1 MPHHPHA
8 LTATVYATDARRLA
22 DFYADVLSLERAEVG
37 ETFVVLAS
45 ETVELAVVQMP
56 PAIAETIVV
65 AEPPVV
71 REDTPI
77 KLSFLVDDAERV
89 RLVVVRSG
97 GGLAAPEAA
106 WTWRG
111 HLHLDGWDLEGNVFQ
126 LRQVVAE

>member
-1 MPHHPHA
+1 MPHLSHA

-22 DFYADVLSLERAEVG
+22 DFYADVLSLERAEEG

-45 ETVELAVVQMP
+45 ERVELAIVQVP
-56 PAIAETIVV
+56 PAIAETIHVT
-65 AEPPVV
+65 EPPVV

-77 KLSFLVDDAERV
+77 KLSFLVDDVERV
-89 RLVVVRSG
+89 RRVVVRTG
-97 GGLAAPEAA
+97 GALAAPEAA

-111 HLHLDGWDLEGNVFQ
+111 YLHLDGWDLEGNVFQ